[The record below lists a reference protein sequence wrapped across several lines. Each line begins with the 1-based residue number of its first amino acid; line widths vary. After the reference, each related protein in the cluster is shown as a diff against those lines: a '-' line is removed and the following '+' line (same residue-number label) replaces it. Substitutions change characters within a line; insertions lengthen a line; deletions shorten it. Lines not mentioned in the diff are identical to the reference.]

1 MDLERECDVPFKSY
15 TWKVLGT
22 HVLGG
27 NLEGPDLENCP
38 QWIWAR
44 LTSSLGIQTRDH
56 VILKRNEK
64 VFASELEKAEA
75 PGLPITRLF
84 LFFLVALHMWVS

>member
-27 NLEGPDLENCP
+27 NLEGPDL
-38 QWIWAR
+38 IAH
-44 LTSSLGIQTRDH
+44 SGY
-56 VILKRNEK
+56 
-64 VFASELEKAEA
+64 
-75 PGLPITRLF
+75 GLD
-84 LFFLVALHMWVS
+84 